1 MLYFNKAARDSG
13 TCAGIFTNTFYCK
26 ALFLDKEETS
36 EDKEVRNSRVTQNV
50 VTLRVN
56 NWKIFTKFFFR
67 VTKSTSSNTKF
78 HFELLKLLFYMKQ
91 LIVDRLTKARFDI
104 FLTSPVGYSAQNS
117 FTFLEL

>member
-13 TCAGIFTNTFYCK
+13 TCAGIFTNTYCK

-56 NWKIFTKFFFR
+56 NSKIFTKFFFR